1 MRVRIAVGTRNCR
14 VGVWQLD
21 VDLAAL
27 TVDEQCICFWRMHD
41 DAEQEGAADYDD
53 EEDTPVA
60 GVRVDSA
67 TVVWACGRRVTCSTL
82 LVRPRKTPEN
92 YLMHYQ
98 ERWAF
103 NAAGRVV
110 MLVGGTYFLAAIVR
124 YSYGRQDHLCPRP
137 DQLLVLCVQRTD
149 RDSKVPLELI
159 GPGHSDDESTMSD
172 DESGSEDE
180 SDNSDDSGDEVS
192 DDFDDEDDVYYHGA
206 YGSEF

>member
-21 VDLAAL
+21 VDLATL
-27 TVDEQCICFWRMHD
+27 TVDEQCMCFWRMHD

-82 LVRPRKTPEN
+82 LVRPRITPEN
-92 YLMHYQ
+92 YLMYYQ
-98 ERWAF
+98 QRWAF
-103 NAAGRVV
+103 NAAGRVI

-159 GPGHSDDESTMSD
+159 GPGHSDDE
-172 DESGSEDE
+172 
-180 SDNSDDSGDEVS
+180 
-192 DDFDDEDDVYYHGA
+192 
-206 YGSEF
+206 